1 MSPIGVILMHV
12 LFEIILVLICI
23 YSILKERN
31 LYNPIFIFSGIWFV
45 AMFLSS
51 LQLYDLNATSEY
63 AYTVAFIGVVFFTIG
78 ALIRYRAS
86 IKSIRISQ
94 VEDSGTFKFNY
105 RFLFVFYTLVLIFT
119 AVLASSS
126 IALLRRG
133 VSMETIRFNYRNVEA
148 GLVIDNNLFYA
159 IENYIVQPAVFASV
173 AIIPV
178 LTGSKSSRMK
188 WIVLLELLLLNV
200 LYIFVSGA
208 RSFLIDIAFLFVI
221 YLLINKQYIGKFR
234 ENFSK
239 IPKFV
244 TWIIVFGAIGV
255 VIYFTQ
261 LRKGDDRTIV
271 KEFYR
276 YISISFPLLDSRL
289 SMASAQGHVF
299 THGWTFLHGFT
310 KPFFYIIRHLT
321 HLPYPSGLS
330 EAMTQIAANNDFIYV
345 GGGRANSFVTI
356 FYYMF
361 MDFGIVGVVLGCFL
375 YGYFCQSI
383 YKKMKGNPNRRNQT
397 IFLLMIIGV
406 FLSFVRF
413 HFTAHRYVNAF
424 VIVYFSFLSE
434 NINRQEVEH

>member
-1 MSPIGVILMHV
+1 
-12 LFEIILVLICI
+12 
-23 YSILKERN
+23 
-31 LYNPIFIFSGIWFV
+31 
-45 AMFLSS
+45 
-51 LQLYDLNATSEY
+51 
-63 AYTVAFIGVVFFTIG
+63 
-78 ALIRYRAS
+78 
-86 IKSIRISQ
+86 
-94 VEDSGTFKFNY
+94 
-105 RFLFVFYTLVLIFT
+105 
-119 AVLASSS
+119 
-126 IALLRRG
+126 
-133 VSMETIRFNYRNVEA
+133 METIRFNYRNVEA